1 MLIYHNLQ
9 DIEVIEAGPAHF
21 DCKVEPVGDS
31 SMRIDWFFNGRPFAT
46 GSRVHMLNDFGFV
59 VLDIDY
65 VYSRDTGEYLCRATN
80 KWGTATTKAS
90 MTCKGNV
97 FILSS
102 I

>member
-1 MLIYHNLQ
+1 M
-9 DIEVIEAGPAHF
+9 IEAGPAHF

-65 VYSRDTGEYLCRATN
+65 VYSRDTGEYLCRASN

-97 FILSS
+97 FVQVTLL
-102 I
+102 